1 MFGGGTS
8 YAETLMRVL
17 QFVGE
22 AEPKT
27 NRLIE
32 WHRDL
37 FEDVSSADS
46 ITYKLSY
53 LKSVGFLDQ
62 MDDVWTLGPL
72 GTDVIAGDRAQLAE
86 IMCSRNVGLRSL
98 LYALEAGPMTIEEV
112 SEQQLRTHAELG
124 WDPDDVTMAHQRTN
138 WLWSLGLIE
147 RIDTLYHLTAAG
159 RAFVRD
165 AVERH
170 STMAADDA
178 TMTADATTVRTRA
191 RVVDPEFR
199 GTVLARYAHR
209 CPVSGVDHEGLL
221 EVAHVLS
228 WADHPEHRADLGNVL
243 PVSALHHAA
252 FDRQLFTIGSDYN
265 LRVNPGFE
273 TRSDLLRASILECD
287 ETRIDGLDGR
297 LDRAI
302 LRRYNT
308 GLGWV

>member
-1 MFGGGTS
+1 MFGGGDS
-8 YAETLMRVL
+8 FVETLEAIVR
-17 QFVGE
+17 FVDE
-22 AEPKT
+22 AEPST
-27 NRLIE
+27 DRLVR
-32 WHRDL
+32 WHRDR
-37 FEDVSSADS
+37 FARVSSGDS
-46 ITYKLSY
+46 IMRRLRY
-53 LKSVGFLDQ
+53 LENVGFLEE
-62 MDDVWTLGPL
+62 MDDRWTLGPH
-72 GTDVIAGDRAQLAE
+72 GPDVLTGDRTRLAE
-86 IMCSRNVGLRSL
+86 VMCTRNVGLRSL

-112 SEQQLRTHAELG
+112 SEQQLATHAELG
-124 WDPDDVTMAHQRTN
+124 WDPGEVTMAHQRTN
-138 WLWSLGLIE
+138 WLRSLGLIE

-209 CPVSGVDHEGLL
+209 CPVSSVDHVGLL

-243 PVSALHHAA
+243 PLSALHHAA
-252 FDRQLFTIGSDYN
+252 FDRQLFTIGSDYH

-273 TRSDLLRASILECD
+273 THSDLLRASILERD